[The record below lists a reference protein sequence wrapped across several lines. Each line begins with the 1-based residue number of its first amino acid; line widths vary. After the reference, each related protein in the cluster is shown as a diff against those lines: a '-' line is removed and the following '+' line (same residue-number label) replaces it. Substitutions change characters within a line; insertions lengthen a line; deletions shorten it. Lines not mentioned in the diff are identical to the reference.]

1 MLASALRHCSF
12 GGIGSGAL
20 LAILAAASPAA
31 GQATGPAAPVTGD
44 AVFRIFLRGAAI
56 GSAQSSVNQVDEGW
70 QIRGSSQLGAPL
82 DVSVARLEI
91 TYNEAWLPISATMDL
106 STRDEKVTVRSGFGP
121 GAPASIDITRNGEA
135 VQSTAQV
142 AADSLIL
149 PNLAFSAYEAL
160 AIRLST
166 AEPGTELK
174 AYILPQAEITIRL
187 DSVRDETI
195 QTTDRAIETRRWRV
209 VFSNPNGDLPVDVW
223 IENGRLARFDV
234 PSQSLSVARDDIAAV
249 GSRIALVSRA
259 NDELVFLEARGFNL
273 AATISK
279 PEGATGE
286 LPAVILVGGSGQTD
300 RDETVAGIPVFGHLA
315 GALADAGYLVV
326 RYDKRGVGQSGGRL
340 EAATLTDF
348 AEDVRS
354 IIRELRRRDDVDDD
368 RIAIFGHSEGA
379 WVGLL
384 TADRERRVKA
394 LVLAGASAAKGAEL
408 VLEQQRLML
417 SQSDMSEA
425 ERQKAI
431 ELQKQIL
438 SAVVTGSG
446 WDGVP
451 AELRRQADTPEYR
464 SLLLFDPLELLRD
477 VDVPILVVHGEL
489 DRQVPIHHA
498 DELAALAKGRPRG
511 QGADLVKFPS
521 LNHLFVPA
529 ETGEVAE
536 YNSLTDRNVSPQL
549 GLVVSDWLQKNL
561 PER

>member
-1 MLASALRHCSF
+1 M
-12 GGIGSGAL
+12 
-20 LAILAAASPAA
+20 
-31 GQATGPAAPVTGD
+31 
-44 AVFRIFLRGAAI
+44 
-56 GSAQSSVNQVDEGW
+56 
-70 QIRGSSQLGAPL
+70 
-82 DVSVARLEI
+82 
-91 TYNEAWLPISATMDL
+91 
-106 STRDEKVTVRSGFGP
+106 
-121 GAPASIDITRNGEA
+121 
-135 VQSTAQV
+135 
-142 AADSLIL
+142 
-149 PNLAFSAYEAL
+149 
-160 AIRLST
+160 
-166 AEPGTELK
+166 
-174 AYILPQAEITIRL
+174 
-187 DSVRDETI
+187 
-195 QTTDRAIETRRWRV
+195 
-209 VFSNPNGDLPVDVW
+209 
-223 IENGRLARFDV
+223 
-234 PSQSLSVARDDIAAV
+234 
-249 GSRIALVSRA
+249 
-259 NDELVFLEARGFNL
+259 
-273 AATISK
+273 
-279 PEGATGE
+279 
-286 LPAVILVGGSGQTD
+286 
-300 RDETVAGIPVFGHLA
+300 
-315 GALADAGYLVV
+315 
-326 RYDKRGVGQSGGRL
+326 
-340 EAATLTDF
+340 
-348 AEDVRS
+348 
-354 IIRELRRRDDVDDD
+354 
-368 RIAIFGHSEGA
+368 
-379 WVGLL
+379 GLL

-511 QGADLVKFPS
+511 QGADLVKFPT

-536 YNSLTDRNVSPQL
+536 YTSLTDRNVSPQL